1 MSETHERMWHEWY
14 DGWHNADASKPKP
27 SYEEWLE
34 EHIRVLEV
42 FVESLRGLREGCLSS
57 YAGGYTRGGD
67 DEKLR
72 VFQHGMKTVCNV
84 IDPRFKLLPEN
95 PAAASE
101 NK

>member
-34 EHIRVLEV
+34 EHIRVLEQTGANLAEE
-42 FVESLRGLREGCLSS
+42 FRS
-57 YAGGYTRGGD
+57 YLITDNHSHDAAAD
-67 DEKLR
+67 ALHEWD
-72 VFQHGMKTVCNV
+72 QAA
-84 IDPRFKLLPEN
+84 LPES

-101 NK
+101 DKSDFAGPGY